1 MSDINA
7 SPASLAGRDG
17 FGATPPVAAVSKP
30 PRETAPVEKPPA
42 RKARPVIEPPQPA
55 SGLTTFQDEE
65 SGRLVVRIFHSGTG
79 QVIAEF
85 PNPNQLD
92 RYPDPSAGQPAPQV
106 KIRT

>member
-7 SPASLAGRDG
+7 PSVASTGRDG
-17 FGATPPVAAVSKP
+17 FGATPPVAAASKP
-30 PRETAPVEKPPA
+30 PRDAAPVEEPQAP
-42 RKARPVIEPPQPA
+42 KARPVIEPPKPA
-55 SGLTTFQDEE
+55 SGLTTFQDEK

-92 RYPDPSAGQPAPQV
+92 RYPDPSAGQPAPQT